1 MHCIDSVS
9 VAAGR
14 CVWDWVQINYS
25 VCVDGDERTCHP
37 VPHCGSMMFVFLR
50 LAISS
55 VITYDILYYNYI
67 LQLTQTNWLT
77 LKSLDIT
84 REVLHTSSHSCS
96 SNETPK
102 SHSQTHLRA
111 VIVYSLHIP
120 KAFHNILMLH
130 VLHQKPRES
139 CVTFLLILGILN
151 LTQRSFAIHTLIED
165 ISKTEFSEDHTVV

>member
-1 MHCIDSVS
+1 MVIDYALHWQCKCSS
-9 VAAGR
+9 R
-14 CVWDWVQINYS
+14 
-25 VCVDGDERTCHP
+25 VCVGLSPDKLQCVCWWWWKNMSLSATLWLND
-37 VPHCGSMMFVFLR
+37 VFFFLR

-130 VLHQKPRES
+130 VLHQKLRES
-139 CVTFLLILGILN
+139 CVTFLLI
-151 LTQRSFAIHTLIED
+151 
-165 ISKTEFSEDHTVV
+165 FSQYIV